1 LAADLVLLD
10 VISRLSLLFALVT
23 FFFLLLQLMSVLV
36 ERHLVDL
43 IIKLFLVFFLLV
55 VILFVRCEGFP
66 LFLHVVL
73 ILLLLKMRAP

>member
-1 LAADLVLLD
+1 MAADLVLLD
-10 VISRLSLLFALVT
+10 VISWLSLLFALVT

-66 LFLHVVL
+66 LFLHYL
-73 ILLLLKMRAP
+73 FLLLLKIRLP